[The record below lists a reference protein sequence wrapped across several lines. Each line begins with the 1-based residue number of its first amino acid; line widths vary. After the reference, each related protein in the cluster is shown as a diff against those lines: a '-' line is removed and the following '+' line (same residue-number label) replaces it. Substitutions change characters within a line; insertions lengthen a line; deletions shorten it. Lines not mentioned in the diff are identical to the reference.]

1 MAKNRVV
8 SGQRSEV
15 GEQRSENRE
24 QRSVEGEGSFAE
36 RQAEAE
42 SKRGIVAPNL
52 ADAVVEVVNVPKH
65 DFTGTGKEALRKAEK
80 WAKEN
85 LVGEHIIRKGQKN
98 EFSYSIDNE
107 VISKFLSSSST
118 KNSEN
123 LGVHLATL
131 KMLPSIIEKSILAE
145 SHPDYA
151 KANGKRSALNGVDNK
166 NVLIHRL
173 YGAAVIDSNIY
184 RIKTTIYENKD
195 SSNKPHDFKVT
206 KIELLISGSSTS
218 NALSNS
224 NIGELTFPVANLLQ
238 GVRDFVTSA

>member
-85 LVGEHIIRKGQKN
+85 LVGIHTAINMLGEQFEYNISNDAIGKYLSRSATNK
-98 EFSYSIDNE
+98 SDN
-107 VISKFLSSSST
+107 I
-118 KNSEN
+118 
-123 LGVHLATL
+123 GVHLAVL
-131 KMLPSIIEKSILAE
+131 KQLPKVISASIDAE
-145 SHPDYA
+145 VHPDYV
-151 KANGKRSALNGVDNK
+151 K
-166 NVLIHRL
+166 
-173 YGAAVIDSNIY
+173 
-184 RIKTTIYENKD
+184 
-195 SSNKPHDFKVT
+195 
-206 KIELLISGSSTS
+206 
-218 NALSNS
+218 
-224 NIGELTFPVANLLQ
+224 GET
-238 GVRDFVTSA
+238 GT